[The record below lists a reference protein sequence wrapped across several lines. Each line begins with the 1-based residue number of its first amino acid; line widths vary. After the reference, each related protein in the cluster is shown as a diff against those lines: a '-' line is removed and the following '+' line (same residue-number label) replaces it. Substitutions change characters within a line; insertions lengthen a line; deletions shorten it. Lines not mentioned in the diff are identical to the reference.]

1 MVGFY
6 LPRRPMFLQ
15 HLLNGITIGGSYALI
30 ALGYTLVYGVLKL
43 INFAHGEIYMIGAYL
58 GFILISLIPAMP
70 PFLQGNVI
78 LVLLIVLVIAAVIC
92 ALYGFYLE
100 KICYRPLR
108 SAPKLT
114 PLISALGASIFLQNF
129 VMISMGAKD
138 QIFPQTIGMQ
148 AITLGGVSF
157 TLLQL
162 VIIFSSI
169 ALMALIYWF
178 INRTRLGIAIKATST
193 DPFMASLVGIN
204 VDTVISVTFMA
215 GSFLAACAGVMIGL
229 YYGSINFTLGYL
241 GGIKAF
247 TAAVLGGIGNV
258 PGAMI
263 GGFLLGIIEAMGAG
277 YFSSEYK
284 DVYAFFILIAVLVFR
299 PAGLLGKG
307 ANERA

>member
-1 MVGFY
+1 
-6 LPRRPMFLQ
+6 MFLQ

-70 PFLQGNVI
+70 PFLQSNVI
-78 LVLLIVLVIAAVIC
+78 LLLLVVLLIAAVVC
-92 ALYGFYLE
+92 SLYGFYLE

-108 SAPKLT
+108 NAPKLT

-138 QIFPQTIGMQ
+138 QIFPQTIGMK
-148 AITLGGVSF
+148 AMSVGGVSF

-162 VIIFSSI
+162 TIIFSSI

-229 YYGSINFTLGYL
+229 YYGSINFSLGYL

>member
-1 MVGFY
+1 
-6 LPRRPMFLQ
+6 MFLQ

-78 LVLLIVLVIAAVIC
+78 MVLMIVIVIAAVIC

-108 SAPKLT
+108 GAPKLT

-148 AITLGGVSF
+148 AINVGGVSF

-169 ALMALIYWF
+169 ALMGLIYWF

-263 GGFLLGIIEAMGAG
+263 GGFLLGIIEALGAG

-284 DVYAFFILIAVLVFR
+284 DVYAFFILIAVLVLR
-299 PAGLLGKG
+299 PSGLLEKG
-307 ANERA
+307 VNERA

>member
-1 MVGFY
+1 
-6 LPRRPMFLQ
+6 MFLQ

-70 PFLQGNVI
+70 PFLQGNVVLI
-78 LVLLIVLVIAAVIC
+78 LLIVLIIAAAIC
-92 ALYGFYLE
+92 SLYGFYLE

-108 SAPKLT
+108 GTPKLT

-138 QIFPQTIGMQ
+138 QIFPQTIGMKT
-148 AITLGGVSF
+148 ITLGGVSF
-157 TLLQL
+157 TLMQM

-263 GGFLLGIIEAMGAG
+263 GGFLLGIIEALGAG

-299 PAGLLGKG
+299 PSGLLGKG

>member
-1 MVGFY
+1 
-6 LPRRPMFLQ
+6 MFLQ
-15 HLLNGITIGGSYALI
+15 HLLNGVTIGGSYALI

-92 ALYGFYLE
+92 SLYGFYLE

-178 INRTRLGIAIKATST
+178 INRTRIGIAIKATST

-307 ANERA
+307 VNERA

>member
-1 MVGFY
+1 
-6 LPRRPMFLQ
+6 MFLQ

-78 LVLLIVLVIAAVIC
+78 LMMMVVLIVAAAIC

-108 SAPKLT
+108 GAPKLT

-138 QIFPQTIGMQ
+138 QIFPQTIGMKT
-148 AITLGGVSF
+148 ITLGGVSF

-178 INRTRLGIAIKATST
+178 INRTRLGVAIKATST
-193 DPFMASLVGIN
+193 DPYMASLVGIN

-258 PGAMI
+258 PGAMV
-263 GGFLLGIIEAMGAG
+263 GGFLLGIIEALGAG

-307 ANERA
+307 VNERA

>member
-1 MVGFY
+1 
-6 LPRRPMFLQ
+6 MFLQ

-58 GFILISLIPAMP
+58 GFILISLLPAMP
-70 PFLQGNVI
+70 PFLQGNLV
-78 LVLLIVLVIAAVIC
+78 LVLLIVLLIAAAIC
-92 ALYGFYLE
+92 SLYGFYLE

-108 SAPKLT
+108 GAPKLT

-138 QIFPQTIGMQ
+138 RIFPQTIGMQ

-263 GGFLLGIIEAMGAG
+263 GGCLLGIIEALGAG

>member
-1 MVGFY
+1 
-6 LPRRPMFLQ
+6 MFLQ

-58 GFILISLIPAMP
+58 GFIIISLIPAMP

-78 LVLLIVLVIAAVIC
+78 MVLLIVLSIAAVIC

-108 SAPKLT
+108 GAPKLT

-169 ALMALIYWF
+169 ALMGLIYWF

-263 GGFLLGIIEAMGAG
+263 GGFLLGIIEALGAG

-284 DVYAFFILIAVLVFR
+284 DVYAFFILIAVLVLR
-299 PAGLLGKG
+299 PSGLLGKG
-307 ANERA
+307 VNERA

>member
-1 MVGFY
+1 
-6 LPRRPMFLQ
+6 MFLQ

-43 INFAHGEIYMIGAYL
+43 INFAHGEIYMIGANL

-70 PFLQGNVI
+70 PFLQGNLI
-78 LVLLIVLVIAAVIC
+78 LLLLAVVLVAAVIC
-92 ALYGFYLE
+92 SLYGYYLE

-108 SAPKLT
+108 GAPKLT

-138 QIFPQTIGMQ
+138 RIFPQTIGMQ
-148 AITLGGVSF
+148 AITMGGVSF

-178 INRTRLGIAIKATST
+178 INRTRLGIAIKATSA
-193 DPFMASLVGIN
+193 DPYMASLVGIN

-263 GGFLLGIIEAMGAG
+263 GGFLLGVIEALGAG

>member
-1 MVGFY
+1 
-6 LPRRPMFLQ
+6 MFLQ
-15 HLLNGITIGGSYALI
+15 HLLNGVTIGGSYALI

-58 GFILISLIPAMP
+58 GFIIISLIPAMP

-78 LVLLIVLVIAAVIC
+78 LVLLVVLSIAAVIC

-108 SAPKLT
+108 GAPKLT

-138 QIFPQTIGMQ
+138 QIFPQTIGMKT
-148 AITLGGVSF
+148 ITLGGVSF

-169 ALMALIYWF
+169 ALMGLIYWF

-263 GGFLLGIIEAMGAG
+263 GGFLLGIIEALGAG

-299 PAGLLGKG
+299 PSGLLGKG

>member
-1 MVGFY
+1 
-6 LPRRPMFLQ
+6 MFLQ

-78 LVLLIVLVIAAVIC
+78 LMMMVVLIVAAVIC

-108 SAPKLT
+108 GAPKLT

-138 QIFPQTIGMQ
+138 QIFPQTIGMKT
-148 AITLGGVSF
+148 ITLGGVSF

-178 INRTRLGIAIKATST
+178 INRTRLGVAIKATST
-193 DPFMASLVGIN
+193 DPYMASLVGIN

-258 PGAMI
+258 PGAMV
-263 GGFLLGIIEAMGAG
+263 GGFLLGIIEALGAG

-307 ANERA
+307 VNERA

>member
-1 MVGFY
+1 
-6 LPRRPMFLQ
+6 MFLQ
-15 HLLNGITIGGSYALI
+15 HLLNGVTIGGSYALI

-58 GFILISLIPAMP
+58 GFIIISLIPAMP
-70 PFLQGNVI
+70 PFLQGNVMLI
-78 LVLLIVLVIAAVIC
+78 LLAMLLIAAAIC
-92 ALYGFYLE
+92 SLYGFYLE

-108 SAPKLT
+108 GAPKLT

-138 QIFPQTIGMQ
+138 QIFPQTIGMKT
-148 AITLGGVSF
+148 ITLGGVSF

-169 ALMALIYWF
+169 ALMGLIYWF

-263 GGFLLGIIEAMGAG
+263 GGFLLGIIEALGAG

-307 ANERA
+307 VNERA

>member
-1 MVGFY
+1 
-6 LPRRPMFLQ
+6 
-15 HLLNGITIGGSYALI
+15 
-30 ALGYTLVYGVLKL
+30 L

-58 GFILISLIPAMP
+58 GFILISLLPAMP
-70 PFLQGNVI
+70 PFLQGNLV
-78 LVLLIVLVIAAVIC
+78 LVLLIVLLIAAAIC
-92 ALYGFYLE
+92 SLYGFYLE

-108 SAPKLT
+108 GAPKLT

-138 QIFPQTIGMQ
+138 RIFPQTIGMQ

-263 GGFLLGIIEAMGAG
+263 GGFLLGIIEALGAG

-284 DVYAFFILIAVLVFR
+284 DVYAFFILITVLVLR
-299 PAGLLGKG
+299 PSGLLGKG
-307 ANERA
+307 VNERA

>member
-1 MVGFY
+1 
-6 LPRRPMFLQ
+6 MFLQ

-58 GFILISLIPAMP
+58 GFILISLLPAMP
-70 PFLQGNVI
+70 PFLQGSLPLFL
-78 LVLLIVLVIAAVIC
+78 LVVFGIAAMIC
-92 ALYGFYLE
+92 SLYGFYLE

-108 SAPKLT
+108 GAPKLT

-138 QIFPQTIGMQ
+138 RIFPQTIGMR
-148 AITLGGVSF
+148 AISLGGVSF
-157 TLLQL
+157 TPLQL
-162 VIIFSSI
+162 TIIFSSI
-169 ALMALIYWF
+169 ALMALLYWF
-178 INRTRLGIAIKATST
+178 INRTRLGTAIRATST
-193 DPFMASLVGIN
+193 DPFMAALVGIN

-258 PGAMI
+258 PGAMV
-263 GGFLLGIIEAMGAG
+263 GGFLLGIIEALGAG

-299 PAGLLGKG
+299 PAGLLGKRSD
-307 ANERA
+307 ERA

>member
-1 MVGFY
+1 
-6 LPRRPMFLQ
+6 MFLQ

-58 GFILISLIPAMP
+58 GFILISLLPAMP
-70 PFLQGNVI
+70 PFFQGHLLLFIGAVFI
-78 LVLLIVLVIAAVIC
+78 LAALLC
-92 ALYGFYLE
+92 ALYGYYLE

-108 SAPKLT
+108 GAPKLT

-138 QIFPQTIGMQ
+138 QIFPKTIGMESI
-148 AITLGGVSF
+148 AMGGVSF

-162 VIIFSSI
+162 FIIVSSFL
-169 ALMALIYWF
+169 LMGLLYLF

-204 VDTVISVTFMA
+204 VDTVISVTFVA
-215 GSFLAACAGVMIGL
+215 GSLLAACAGVMIGL

-258 PGAMI
+258 PGAMV
-263 GGFLLGIIEAMGAG
+263 GGFLLGIIEALGAG

-307 ANERA
+307 DHERG

>member
-1 MVGFY
+1 
-6 LPRRPMFLQ
+6 MFLQ

-58 GFILISLIPAMP
+58 GFILISLIPCLP
-70 PFLQGNVI
+70 PAIQGN
-78 LVLLIVLVIAAVIC
+78 LLILLPLILLVAALLC
-92 ALYGFYLE
+92 ALYGYYLE

-108 SAPKLT
+108 NAPKLT

-138 QIFPQTIGMQ
+138 QIFPQTIAMQ
-148 AITLGGVSF
+148 TYTVSGVSF
-157 TLLQL
+157 TMLQIA
-162 VIIFSSI
+162 IILSSVG
-169 ALMALIYWF
+169 LMALIYWF

-193 DPFMASLVGIN
+193 DPFMASLLGIN
-204 VDTVISVTFMA
+204 VDSVISATFMA

-263 GGFLLGIIEAMGAG
+263 GGFLLGIIEALGAG

-307 ANERA
+307 SHERA